1 MHLVFKNNF
10 GYDLLEPSKALFV
23 ALKYIKSI

>member
-23 ALKYIKSI
+23 ALKYIKR